1 MEKPDVSPG
10 FTSGPLRGCAS
21 LAVMATQISKRKPS
35 FHMNLELN
43 NFRQSVED
51 LIGQSDTAA
60 FKSLLNIHVFTR
72 ACREGRIGINKYAV

>member
-21 LAVMATQISKRKPS
+21 LAVTATQISKRKPN
-35 FHMNLELN
+35 FHTSLELN

-60 FKSLLNIHVFTR
+60 F
-72 ACREGRIGINKYAV
+72 